1 MQPPITIIEA
11 PSILG
16 LRPTGVEDLPPA
28 LRDAGLHDY
37 LHVRDVI
44 RVPALPYD
52 DRRDPDSG
60 MLNTAALADYT
71 IKLAHEVG
79 RVLDRG
85 GRPVVLGGD
94 CSILLG
100 NLLALVRRGRYGLL
114 FFDGHADFYQPDAN
128 INGEAASSELA
139 LATGRGPAAL
149 TRVDGH
155 CPLMHDEDVVAL
167 GMRDQD
173 EAQSYGS
180 QPLPVAMRVLDLHA
194 IRALTPNAAI
204 DDALAYLRV
213 RAVAG
218 TWIHFDA
225 DVLDD
230 DIMPAVDYRLPG
242 GLSWHEAELMLGRAW
257 EAGAVGMD
265 LTIFNPRL
273 DRDGGIARSLVE
285 LLVRVCKHA
294 PDVG

>member
-1 MQPPITIIEA
+1 
-11 PSILG
+11 
-16 LRPTGVEDLPPA
+16 
-28 LRDAGLHDY
+28 
-37 LHVRDVI
+37 
-44 RVPALPYD
+44 
-52 DRRDPDSG
+52 
-60 MLNTAALADYT
+60 
-71 IKLAHEVG
+71 
-79 RVLDRG
+79 
-85 GRPVVLGGD
+85 
-94 CSILLG
+94 
-100 NLLALVRRGRYGLL
+100 
-114 FFDGHADFYQPDAN
+114 
-128 INGEAASSELA
+128 
-139 LATGRGPAAL
+139 
-149 TRVDGH
+149 
-155 CPLMHDEDVVAL
+155 MHDEDVVAL